1 MAGGPA
7 TEMASGATSPAM
19 SEARTFVKSV
29 EDKIRKRPIA
39 AVAVVSALAF
49 VFGAAPRSDSH
60 HSERMLFMRPGPA
73 SGLYRGGSDG
83 GRSTAGAA
91 HVV

>member
-1 MAGGPA
+1 
-7 TEMASGATSPAM
+7 M

-49 VFGAAPRSDSH
+49 VFGAAPRSGSH
-60 HSERMLFMRPGPA
+60 HSERDVIHAAGPCPRA
-73 SGLYRGGSDG
+73 L
-83 GRSTAGAA
+83 
-91 HVV
+91 

>member
-7 TEMASGATSPAM
+7 TEMASGATCPAK

-29 EDKIRKRPIA
+29 EDKIRERPIA

-60 HSERMLFMRPGPA
+60 HSERDVIHA
-73 SGLYRGGSDG
+73 
-83 GRSTAGAA
+83 AGTCLRAL
-91 HVV
+91 

>member
-60 HSERMLFMRPGPA
+60 HSERDVIHA
-73 SGLYRGGSDG
+73 
-83 GRSTAGAA
+83 AGTCLRAL
-91 HVV
+91 